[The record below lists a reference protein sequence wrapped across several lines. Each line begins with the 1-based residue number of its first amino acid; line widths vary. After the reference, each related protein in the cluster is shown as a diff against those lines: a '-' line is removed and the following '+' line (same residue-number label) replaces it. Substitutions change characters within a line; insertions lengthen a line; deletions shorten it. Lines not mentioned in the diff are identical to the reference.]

1 MVQAVFCMEILYTYG
16 ILKVNEEAFIDY
28 FQGCL
33 LAYPYKNMFSIAWF
47 SAVSDTFGLKH
58 SDGDDKSL

>member
-1 MVQAVFCMEILYTYG
+1 MVQPVFCMEILHTYG
-16 ILKVNEEAFIDY
+16 ILKVNEEAYINY

-33 LAYPYKNMFSIAWF
+33 LAYPYNNMFSIAFF

-58 SDGDDKSL
+58 SDGVYKSL